1 MRTAYWWS
9 RRAILNVPV
18 ESVSWLP
25 RVSAKAVCIPVGPNV
40 PAIRRRR
47 GNDETTMRSA
57 KRTVVVFC
65 VTGGASGRREVAD
78 VTWAV
83 WRATETVGRL
93 RLVVLGRGAREAEEA
108 LRESVDG
115 AKIDLSVLGLLPAAD
130 VSHALAEADVM
141 LFVRA
146 PFSSQRG
153 SGIAGIACGL
163 PVVGYA
169 GPQTGA
175 PATEAGVILVPQGD
189 REALA
194 RALAEVLSDDNLW
207 WRLHQRSTEA
217 YDRYFSWD
225 AISARFIEALGL

>member
-1 MRTAYWWS
+1 MRTAYRWS

-18 ESVSWLP
+18 ESAAWLP
-25 RVSAKAVCIPVGPNV
+25 RDSAKAVCIPVGSNV
-40 PAIRRRR
+40 PAINRRR
-47 GNDETTMRSA
+47 GNDETTARRG

-78 VTWAV
+78 VTWTV
-83 WRATETVGRL
+83 GRAAETVGRL
-93 RLVVLGRGAREAEEA
+93 HLVVVGRGASEAEEA

-115 AKIDLSVLGLLPAAD
+115 AKVDLSVLGLLPAAD
-130 VSHALAEADVM
+130 ISRALAEAEVM
-141 LFVRA
+141 LFVRG
-146 PFSSQRG
+146 PFSSQRT

-175 PATEAGVILVPQGD
+175 PLTEAGVILVPQGD

-194 RALAEVLSDDNLW
+194 TALAEVLSDDNLW
-207 WRLHQRSTEA
+207 WRLHQRSTDA

-225 AISARFIEALGL
+225 AISARFIEALQL